1 MTMPNILWGFL
12 IGILIGMTS
21 VIVYAKYNI
30 KGSLTILISSIL
42 GILGLAGLII
52 GDMYAF
58 YIGLILALL
67 FVPELKS
74 YKIKITRSI
83 LLIMLSI
90 VFIMQLKIKLLTLSG
105 LVSIIGITVGI
116 IELVPLKNKIKT
128 ETR

>member
-30 KGSLTILISSIL
+30 KGSLTIFISSIL